1 MTRRVNPFVLV
12 FEQLAPEHFPLI
24 RAAVGNNAAAAL
36 DRDRFVLLG
45 PVAQL
50 VRELAP
56 DDGPPEA
63 IDAYVRLVHHG
74 YRHWAAGGWVYD
86 VSADMLARAVAGGPM
101 RSTLPQEAF
110 YLRLPALKVWGA
122 ARSGD
127 PPEPL
132 DGVFV
137 TATADPGTLAALG
150 IFGMHGER
158 PGFSA
163 VAVDGH
169 ADADH
174 ATIGEIEVP
183 TERLDGTQVFASQL
197 PGGAEAAVYSVADAG
212 EMLLLV
218 CRLLANLP
226 PPPAGT
232 VSDTGLEQVI
242 TLQ

>member
-12 FEQLAPEHFPLI
+12 FQQLAPEHFPII
-24 RAAVGNNAAAAL
+24 RAAVAKNPGAAL
-36 DRDRFVLLG
+36 DRERFVLLG

-56 DDGPPEA
+56 DDVPPDALE
-63 IDAYVRLVHHG
+63 AYVRLVHHG

-86 VSADMLARAVAGGPM
+86 VSEEMLSQAIAGGPL
-101 RSTLPQEAF
+101 RSTLPHDAF
-110 YLRLPALKVWGA
+110 YLRMPALKVWGA
-122 ARSGD
+122 ARDGD

-132 DGVFV
+132 DGVFI
-137 TATADPGTLAALG
+137 TATATPGALAALG

-169 ADADH
+169 ADEDH
-174 ATIGEIEVP
+174 ARIDEIVVP
-183 TERLDGTQVFASQL
+183 TEREDGTAALASQL
-197 PGGAEAAVYSVADAG
+197 AGDAGAAVYSVADAG

-218 CRLLANLP
+218 CRLLAQLP
-226 PPPAGT
+226 PPPDSAP
-232 VSDTGLEQVI
+232 DDAALERVI
-242 TLQ
+242 ELP

>member
-12 FEQLAPEHFPLI
+12 FEQLAAEHFPLI
-24 RAAVGNNAAAAL
+24 RAAVGNNAAAAA

-56 DDGPPEA
+56 DDVPPDGIE
-63 IDAYVRLVHHG
+63 AYVRLVHHG
-74 YRHWAAGGWVYD
+74 YRHWAAGAWVYD
-86 VSADMLARAVAGGPM
+86 VSAELLAQAVAGGQLGS
-101 RSTLPQEAF
+101 RLPLEAF
-110 YLRLPALKVWGA
+110 YLRMPPLKVWGA
-122 ARSGD
+122 ARNGD

-132 DGVFV
+132 DGVFI
-137 TATADPGTLAALG
+137 TATATDGALSALG

-174 ATIGEIEVP
+174 AKIGEIEVP
-183 TERLDGTQVFASQL
+183 TEREDGTPVLASQL
-197 PGGAEAAVYSVADAG
+197 TGDAGSAVYSVADAG

-218 CRLLANLP
+218 YRLLAHLP
-226 PPPAGT
+226 APPAGAPGDA
-232 VSDTGLEQVI
+232 SLERVI
-242 TLQ
+242 TLP